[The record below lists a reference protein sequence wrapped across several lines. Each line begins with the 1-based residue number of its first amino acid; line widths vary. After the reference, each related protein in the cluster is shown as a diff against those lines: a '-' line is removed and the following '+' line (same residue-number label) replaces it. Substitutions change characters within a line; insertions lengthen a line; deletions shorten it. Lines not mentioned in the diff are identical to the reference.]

1 MSDDSSD
8 LTIDFAAS
16 DDDDTDTMDL
26 DDDVILSM
34 DVNNE

>member
-8 LTIDFAAS
+8 LPLDFAAS